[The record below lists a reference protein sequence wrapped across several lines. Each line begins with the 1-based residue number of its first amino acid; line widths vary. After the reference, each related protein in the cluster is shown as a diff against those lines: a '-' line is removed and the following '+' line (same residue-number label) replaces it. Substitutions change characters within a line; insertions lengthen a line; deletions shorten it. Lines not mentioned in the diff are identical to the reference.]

1 MVRRMFGYSKARYR
15 GIAKNAARIWALLA
29 SANLPC
35 CADIGRQGEFPTA
48 YVVGNSQGRGPGRP
62 SRAPNGSALPRGGL
76 EPQKTEPGPSQGLKS
91 G

>member
-1 MVRRMFGYSKARYR
+1 MRVERLFAMVRRTFGYSRARYR

-48 YVVGNSQGRGPGRP
+48 
-62 SRAPNGSALPRGGL
+62 
-76 EPQKTEPGPSQGLKS
+76 
-91 G
+91 